1 MYDPTDGWCAGRAS
15 SDGLCVARA
24 ARRRPRPHH
33 GVIETRRDELT
44 RGEVRH
50 ILRRRTSL
58 ASIRPGRP
66 AGTRAGARVVPDG
79 GDGAIPPGRLDAW
92 LVTDQQS
99 ELIAHIRRLARARG
113 LVVTPCAL
121 MWNLSPQFVGY
132 GMFVHLTE

>member
-1 MYDPTDGWCAGRAS
+1 MRFVTLDVVAQAS
-15 SDGLCVARA
+15 
-24 ARRRPRPHH
+24 PRY
-33 GVIETRRDELT
+33 
-44 RGEVRH
+44 
-50 ILRRRTSL
+50 
-58 ASIRPGRP
+58 AP
-66 AGTRAGARVVPDG
+66 AGLLGARAGACVVIDG
-79 GDGAIPPGRLDAW
+79 GDGAIPPGRLDPW

>member
-1 MYDPTDGWCAGRAS
+1 MRFVTLDVVAPASPRYAPAGLL
-15 SDGLCVARA
+15 G
-24 ARRRPRPHH
+24 ARRCA
-33 GVIETRRDELT
+33 RR
-44 RGEVRH
+44 V
-50 ILRRRTSL
+50 
-58 ASIRPGRP
+58 
-66 AGTRAGARVVPDG
+66 DG
-79 GDGAIPPGRLDAW
+79 GDGAIPPGRLDPW